1 MMIRVLIADQAMFIC
16 DSIRAMLA
24 EHDSFY
30 VIGCASETDE
40 LRFLLPQ
47 SDIVL
52 LGVNFS
58 PGNTV
63 GLIDEIV
70 KANEGAKCIVVGAP
84 DSPPQIVEFVEA
96 GASGYILEDESAAD
110 LIRNLQAAVNDRALI
125 SDKVAA
131 ALMKH
136 INDLA
141 TSSLHSNGNGKTEI
155 EPLTPRQ
162 QEVMELVSEGL
173 TNKEIAEKL
182 YIQCGTVKNHV
193 HHILKK
199 LGVSNR
205 HEASYVYQKT
215 YHTNGSGADSNGD
228 GRYPKRIRQQR
239 SGMQIT

>member
-1 MMIRVLIADQAMFIC
+1 MIRVLIADRTLFIC
-16 DSIRAMLA
+16 DSIRTMLA

-52 LGVNFS
+52 LGANFS
-58 PGNTV
+58 PDHTV
-63 GLIDEIV
+63 GLIKEIT
-70 KANEGAKCIVVGAP
+70 KGNGDTKCIVVGVP
-84 DSPPQIVEFVEA
+84 NSPPQIVEFVEA
-96 GASGYILEDESAAD
+96 GAIGYILENESAAD
-110 LIRNLQAAVNDRALI
+110 LIRNLQAAVNDRALV

-131 ALMKH
+131 VLMKH
-136 INDLA
+136 INNLA
-141 TSSLHSNGNGKTEI
+141 TASHHSNGNGKEEI

-173 TNKEIAEKL
+173 TNKEIAQKL

-205 HEASYVYQKT
+205 HEASYVYQKS
-215 YHTNGSGADSNGD
+215 YHANGSGISSNGN
-228 GRYPKRIRQQR
+228 GRHPKRIQQEK
-239 SGMQIT
+239 SLAS